1 MVLADDLA
9 SVGHTDPH
17 MTCFPS
23 RNMDVDI
30 GALETILDSVFDQVV
45 KHLVDFVRKAVHNRT
60 AWPAG
65 PVVNQNDTHLAARG
79 AALEA
84 GNNGFHD
91 VEQRHPFVRNDM
103 LVDLDP
109 RQGQQIIDQP

>member
-9 SVGHTDPH
+9 RVGHTDPH
-17 MTCFPS
+17 MTCFPG
-23 RNMDVDI
+23 RNVDVDI

-45 KHLVDFVRKAVHNRT
+45 KHLVDLVGETIHDRTVR
-60 AWPAG
+60 PAG
-65 PVVNQNDTHLAARG
+65 LVVNQNDTHLAARG
-79 AALEA
+79 ARLKA

-91 VEQRHPFVRNDM
+91 LEQRHPFVRNDM